1 MQFPCQNP
9 EYELSQLDDEV
20 ILYSVKVEKA
30 IYLNTT
36 AQLIWSLCTGEHSIG
51 DIIETLEQEFPEETE
66 IEPQVLTAFE
76 QLQSDGVVSIN
87 SEPN

>member
-30 IYLNTT
+30 VYLNTT
-36 AQLIWSLCTGEHSIG
+36 AQLIWSLCTGEYSVR
-51 DIIETLEQEFPEETE
+51 DIIEALEQEFPEESE
-66 IEPQVLTAFE
+66 IEPQVLTAIE

-87 SEPN
+87 NEPN